1 MRAASIVLL
10 SVWVAALLQAQA
22 PAPATPSPAPA
33 TPPAQAPPAQ
43 GGGRQGSPAS
53 QRPPQT
59 VTQQAYSPEQ
69 VRAGQVLFVS
79 QCGFCHGRDAMGGET
94 GPDLTR
100 SHVVAEDVRATR
112 SARRA
117 QRPAGKRHAGHSPVR
132 HRPRQRRRV
141 HPRSET
147 QGGHRSR
154 ATDARSMLPTCRPG
168 TRRRASNISTGRE
181 AVRSATRQPAT
192 SPGSPRACKGCS

>member
-22 PAPATPSPAPA
+22 PAPATPNPAPA

-69 VRAGQVLFVS
+69 VRTGQVLFVS

-100 SHVVAEDVRATR
+100 SELVAEDVQGDKIKPVVRNGRPDKGMPPLGVSESELTSIVAFIHDQR
-112 SARRA
+112 IKAGSLLGARRKVSEEDLRTGDA
-117 QRPAGKRHAGHSPVR
+117 AAG
-132 HRPRQRRRV
+132 
-141 HPRSET
+141 
-147 QGGHRSR
+147 
-154 ATDARSMLPTCRPG
+154 
-168 TRRRASNISTGRE
+168 
-181 AVRSATRQPAT
+181 
-192 SPGSPRACKGCS
+192 